1 MLDIDELKKLH
12 DKAYN
17 ANQVAREQAANDL
30 VFYWVTQ
37 WDDQLL
43 QDSELSYRGE
53 FNVLRKAGRQIMA
66 DLRANPVSVDFTDT
80 GPNAEDNADFVDGL
94 YRADDRKNF
103 SIEAFDYASQDS
115 VVCGF
120 GAWEL
125 FADYETSRLGDR
137 NQVIKRRFIPE
148 ANNTA
153 FCDPNAKALDK
164 SDAMYWSILNAY
176 SEDGYK
182 ELVADIT
189 GDDTEDISCP
199 SFKHPED
206 SLTFPWVVG
215 QKLIYVVSFYHKKKV
230 KDKVLFFTDFFGQEV
245 TLLSSEFEDE
255 IDDLVESGYELID
268 EKEIERWEVT
278 KYIADGERI
287 LSSDVI
293 PCEYIPVIPV
303 YGERAFI
310 EGEEYWSGCT
320 RLAKD
325 PSRLRNF
332 QLSYLADIVS
342 RSPRPKPIYFADQL
356 AGLEDMHE
364 ASGADNN
371 LPYLLQ
377 QRYDAQGK
385 ELPGGPV
392 GMTPEQPIPSALM
405 ASIDLTKSAV
415 LDVAD
420 AGLPQDI
427 ADPDLSGKAVLAL
440 QNQMD
445 KQSYIYQHNM
455 KMAKRYDG
463 VVWASMAKH
472 LYDAPR
478 KTTIVLPDGT
488 KKQVEVMQQI
498 VTDDGEFKTI
508 NDLSNSEFEVSAD
521 IGPSYSTQKQQAREQ
536 ISALIPMV
544 QDPSLAS
551 ILTMKLLELSDGDN
565 TKDVREYVRKQLIQ
579 MGVKEPETEEEMITL
594 MQAQQA
600 AASQPNPA
608 MMEGQARIMEG
619 QAAIQNEINDANK
632 IAVDQFNAET
642 KRAEVEIK
650 AAEAGVKIQNT
661 QADTEGK
668 MLDNTSKQMDN
679 ISRLYQPVSQM
690 M

>member
-1 MLDIDELKKLH
+1 MLDIEELKKLH

-53 FNVLRKAGRQIMA
+53 FNMLRKAGRQIMA
-66 DLRANPVSVDFTDT
+66 DLRANPVQVDFTDT

-120 GAWEL
+120 GAWEIYS
-125 FADYETSRLGDR
+125 DYETSRIGDR

-153 FCDPNAKALDK
+153 FCDPNAKLLDK
-164 SDAMYWSILNAY
+164 SDAMYWSVLTAY

-182 ELVADIT
+182 ELVSDLT
-189 GDDTEDISCP
+189 GEDVEGIGTP
-199 SFKHPED
+199 SFKQPEN
-206 SLTFPWVVG
+206 SLIFPWVVG
-215 QKLIYVVSFYHKKKV
+215 QKLIHVVSFYHKKKA
-230 KDKVLFFTDFFGQEV
+230 KDKVLFFTDFFGEEV
-245 TLLSSEFEDE
+245 TLLDSEFDDE
-255 IDDLVESGYELID
+255 IDDLLESGYELQG

-293 PCEYIPVIPV
+293 PCEHIPIIPV

-356 AGLEDMHE
+356 AGLEGMHE

-392 GMTPEQPIPSALM
+392 GMTPEQPIPTALM
-405 ASIDLTKSAV
+405 ASIELAQGAI

-420 AGLPQDI
+420 AGLPQNV

-478 KTTIVLPDGT
+478 KTIIVLPDGT
-488 KKQVEVMQQI
+488 KKTVEVMQQI

-508 NDLSNSEFEVSAD
+508 NDLSNSEFDVSAD
-521 IGPSYSTQKQQAREQ
+521 IGPSYSTQKQQTREQ

-544 QDPSLAS
+544 QDPNLAN
-551 ILTMKLLELSDGDN
+551 ILTMKLLELSDGDGS
-565 TKDVREYVRKQLIQ
+565 KDVREYVRKQLIQ
-579 MGVKEPETEEEMITL
+579 MGVKEPETEEEMIAL
-594 MQAQQA
+594 AQAQQA
-600 AASQPNPA
+600 AASQPNPE
-608 MMEGQARIMEG
+608 MMEGQARLMEG
-619 QAAIQNEINDANK
+619 QAALQNEVNDANK

-642 KRAEVEIK
+642 NRIK
-650 AAEAGVKIQNT
+650 TQISAAEAGVKIQNT

-668 MLDNTSKQMDN
+668 LLDNTGKQMDN
-679 ISRLYQPVSQM
+679 LSRLYQPVAQRI
-690 M
+690 